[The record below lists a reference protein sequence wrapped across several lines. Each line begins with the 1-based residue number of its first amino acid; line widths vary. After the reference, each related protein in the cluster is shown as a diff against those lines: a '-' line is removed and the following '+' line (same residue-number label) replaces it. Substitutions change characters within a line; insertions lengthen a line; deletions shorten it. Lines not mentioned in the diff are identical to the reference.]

1 MYGTAIWAVIRSVTL
16 VCRREGRTS
25 AEPAN
30 KAVRRFDPREMPAT
44 GGLRKLNS
52 ECVS

>member
-1 MYGTAIWAVIRSVTL
+1 MYGTAIWAVIRSVTM

-25 AEPAN
+25 AEPVN
-30 KAVRRFDPREMPAT
+30 KVVRRFDARQMPAT

-52 ECVS
+52 ERVS